1 MKIIS
6 VITMR
11 SLDRRTIQAGTP
23 GEVLMDRAGTGA
35 ARIILDFVRRRLLP
49 RHAVRFTVLAG
60 KGNNG
65 GDAWVVARRL
75 AEAGAGAVH
84 LYSVCPAAELKD
96 AARKHAEALPDSVPV
111 SVSGELP
118 EEALTP
124 GTVVVDGLLGTGAAG
139 PVRPPYDRLIAQVN
153 ASGMPVAALD
163 VPSGLDADTGAV
175 ASLAVR
181 ADLTATM
188 ALPKRGLLT
197 PAGIRHCGRLYCVD
211 IGVPPVLAA
220 EVPGC
225 GEALFLED
233 VRQLVGRR
241 PHDGHKGTFGHVLTV
256 GGSRRYAGAPLLA
269 GIGAL
274 RAGAGLS
281 TVLVPASVR
290 MVLPHGPAA
299 LIIHDAPD
307 DNAGRFTPETVRT
320 LSMFF
325 DRKQAVV
332 VGPGL
337 DRHEGTA
344 AVLDSVLGTNL
355 PLVIDADAL
364 RFLGRFTDRLRRRR
378 AATVLTPHPGEMRSV
393 LASLG
398 RSELCAAA
406 RVQQAT
412 EAARSLK
419 AFVVLKG
426 AGTVVA
432 RPDGQWVVNT
442 SGANGL
448 GSGGAGDV
456 LAGILGGLL
465 AQGMTPWDA
474 SRVGVFLHGL
484 AAEFAPAGQRAL
496 TADDLTNLIG
506 RAWQEITPF
515 A

>member
-6 VITMR
+6 VNTMR
-11 SLDRRTIQAGTP
+11 ALDRRTIQAGTP

-35 ARIILDFVRRRLLP
+35 ARVILAFVGRRLGP
-49 RHAVRFTVLAG
+49 DHAIRFAVLAG

-75 AEAGAGAVH
+75 AEAGAGAVC
-84 LYSVCPAAELKD
+84 LYSVCPKD
-96 AARKHAEALPDSVPV
+96 QLRGAARKHAEALPGSVPV
-111 SVSGELP
+111 SVCGELP
-118 EEALTP
+118 DEALAP
-124 GTVVVDGLLGTGAAG
+124 GTMVVDGLLGTGVAG

-153 ASGMPVAALD
+153 AGGLPVAALD
-163 VPSGLDADTGAV
+163 VPSGLDADTGTV
-175 ASLAVR
+175 ASIAIQ
-181 ADLTATM
+181 ADLTVTM
-188 ALPKRGLLT
+188 ALPKQGLLT

-211 IGVPPVLAA
+211 IGVPTAFVNEA
-220 EVPGC
+220 PGC
-225 GEALFLED
+225 GEALFIED
-233 VRQLVGRR
+233 IRKLVGRR

-256 GGSRRYAGAPLLA
+256 GGSRRYTGAPILA

-281 TVLVPASVR
+281 TVLVPTSVR
-290 MVLPHGPAA
+290 AVLPKGLAA
-299 LIIHDAPD
+299 LIIHEAPD
-307 DNAGRFTPETVRT
+307 GNAGRFTPETVRA
-320 LSMFF
+320 LSMFC

-332 VGPGL
+332 IGPGIG
-337 DRHEGTA
+337 RHEGTA
-344 AVLDSVLGTNL
+344 AALDSVLGTDL
-355 PLVIDADAL
+355 PVVIDADAL
-364 RFLGRFTDRLRRRR
+364 RFLGRFTARLRRRR
-378 AATVLTPHPGEMRSV
+378 AATLLTPHPGEMRSV
-393 LASLG
+393 LTGLG
-398 RSELCAAA
+398 KSELCAAP

-412 EAARSLK
+412 ETARSLN
-419 AFVVLKG
+419 ALVVLKG

-432 RPDGQWVVNT
+432 RPDGEWVVNT

-496 TADDLTNLIG
+496 TADDLTDLIG